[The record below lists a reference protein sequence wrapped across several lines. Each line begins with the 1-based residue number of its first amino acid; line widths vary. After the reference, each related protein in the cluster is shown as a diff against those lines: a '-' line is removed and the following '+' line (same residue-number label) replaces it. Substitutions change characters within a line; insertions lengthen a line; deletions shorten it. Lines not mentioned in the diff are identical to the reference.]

1 MSATIPIHRFP
12 VGAFGLAVLVEIA
25 LVTVVGIILVAT
37 PSKPALSAPVPITLL
52 SEEKPPEAL
61 PTPKPPEPARPKPQ
75 PTPKTK
81 VIPTKPQAQTV
92 PQKPVTPPTI
102 PLPLAQTPTA
112 FAEPTSMP
120 APPSPP
126 TPPPAT
132 SGKADASL
140 AYAAKVRAAVQAAV
154 AYPPAAAAL
163 HFSGRVRVEFH
174 LRDAIPSQAS
184 VIISSAI
191 GMIDR
196 AALQSVQN
204 AHYPEP
210 PTDMRGVDKLY
221 QVWVEFTR

>member
-1 MSATIPIHRFP
+1 M
-12 VGAFGLAVLVEIA
+12 AVLVEIA
-25 LVTVVGIILVAT
+25 LVAIVGIILLST
-37 PSKPALSAPVPITLL
+37 PSKPALSEPVPITLL
-52 SEEKPPEAL
+52 SEEKSPEAL

-75 PTPKTK
+75 PTPKPK
-81 VIPTKPQAQTV
+81 VIPTKPQAQTA
-92 PQKPVTPPTI
+92 PPRPVAPPTI
-102 PLPLAQTPTA
+102 PLPTAQAPTA
-112 FAEPTSMP
+112 FTEPSTMP
-120 APPSPP
+120 APQSPP

-132 SGKADASL
+132 NGKADVSL

-174 LRDAIPSQAS
+174 LQDAVPSQAS

-196 AALQSVQN
+196 AALQSVQS

-210 PTDMRGVDKLY
+210 PTDMRGSDKLY

>member
-1 MSATIPIHRFP
+1 MSLSVRMHRFP
-12 VGAFGLAVLVEIA
+12 VGAFGLAILVEIA
-25 LVTVVGIILVAT
+25 LVTVIGIVLMAT
-37 PSKPALSAPVPITLL
+37 PSKPALSEPVPITLL

-81 VIPTKPQAQTV
+81 VIPTKPHTPTTQS
-92 PQKPVTPPTI
+92 KPVMPPTI
-102 PLPLAQTPTA
+102 PLPTAQAPTE
-112 FAEPTSMP
+112 FTEPTSMP
-120 APPSPP
+120 APASPP

-132 SGKADASL
+132 SGKSDVSL

-163 HFSGRVRVEFH
+163 HFTGRVRVEFH
-174 LRDAIPSQAS
+174 LRDAVPSQAR

-204 AHYPEP
+204 AQYPEP
-210 PTDMRGVDKLY
+210 PADMRGSDKLY